1 MAADPYTSR
10 IRSQQ
15 HKLSAASD
23 ARKSSMHAVSR
34 KAGFYGRGKRLRGLS
49 RGYSPAEIR
58 SGLRTV
64 SHGSGMEYHGAA
76 GEGSSKPL
84 SAFRCARG
92 GAMRGMSQER
102 GGGAVSGTLDAVYLL
117 PPEGLSTN
125 DKSEPRERALF
136 NGLRNVP
143 HL

>member
-1 MAADPYTSR
+1 
-10 IRSQQ
+10 
-15 HKLSAASD
+15 
-23 ARKSSMHAVSR
+23 
-34 KAGFYGRGKRLRGLS
+34 
-49 RGYSPAEIR
+49 
-58 SGLRTV
+58 
-64 SHGSGMEYHGAA
+64 
-76 GEGSSKPL
+76 
-84 SAFRCARG
+84 
-92 GAMRGMSQER
+92 MRGMSQER